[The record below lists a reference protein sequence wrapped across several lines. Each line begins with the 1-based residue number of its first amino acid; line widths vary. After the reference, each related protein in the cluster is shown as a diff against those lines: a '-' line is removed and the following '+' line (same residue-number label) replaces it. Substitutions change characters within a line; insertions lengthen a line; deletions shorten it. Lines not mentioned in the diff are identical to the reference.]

1 MAGGAV
7 IVVVGVGART
17 PLGFDASSSAAA
29 VRAGLSAIQDHP
41 FMVDRFGELMKVTR
55 DTGIDVTLN
64 GPDRA
69 VEIAISPA
77 LDALR
82 PLLASTPS
90 TEVSLILSTGE
101 PRPGQPEGFAAEVN
115 SKLRRRLSQHVMLEG
130 GGSTAGGHAGGLL
143 AIYHGCKL
151 LREGKVKLCLAGGVD
166 TYLEPETLEWLDEN
180 EQLHSE
186 GNIYGFCPGEAAGF
200 CLLTTLATARA
211 LGLQPLLEVV
221 ATSAAGEENRI
232 KTETVVLG
240 EGLGAAFRNLFEDAP
255 ADPVDRI
262 ICDMNGERY
271 RGNEYGFAVIRNPGR
286 FRDAADFETPA
297 DCWGDVGAASGP
309 LYVSLVAEA
318 QARNYQK
325 GPLSLI
331 WASSENG
338 SRAAALLGS
347 PGVRPSSGADGP
359 RPTAR

>member
-1 MAGGAV
+1 MAKGQT
-7 IVVVGVGART
+7 IVVAGVGART
-17 PLGFDASSSAAA
+17 PLGFDAASSAAA

-41 FMVDRFGELMKVTR
+41 YMVDRFGELMKVTR
-55 DTGIDVTLN
+55 DSGIDIMLN

-69 VEIAISPA
+69 VEIAFAPA
-77 LDALR
+77 MDALQ
-82 PLLASTPS
+82 PLLAAAPS

-101 PRPGQPEGFAAEVN
+101 SRPGQPEGFTVQVN
-115 SKLRRRLSQHVMLEG
+115 SKLRNRLSQHVILEG

-143 AIYHGCKL
+143 AIYHSCKL
-151 LREGKVKLCLAGGVD
+151 LRDGKVKFCLVGGVD
-166 TYLEPETLEWLDEN
+166 TYLEPETLEWLDET

-200 CLLTTLATARA
+200 CLLTTLANARA
-211 LGLQPLLEVV
+211 IGLQPQLEIV
-221 ATSAAGEENRI
+221 AASTASEESRI

-240 EGLGAAFRNLFEDAP
+240 EGLGAAFGTLFEDAP
-255 ADPVDRI
+255 ADLVDRI

-286 FRDAADFETPA
+286 FRNAADFETPA

-309 LYVSLVAEA
+309 LFVSLVIEA

-338 SRAAALLGS
+338 ARSAILLGS
-347 PGVRPSSGADGP
+347 P
-359 RPTAR
+359 

>member
-1 MAGGAV
+1 MAKGET

-17 PLGFDASSSAAA
+17 PLGFDAASSAAA

-41 FMVDRFGELMKVTR
+41 YMVDRFGELMKVTR
-55 DTGIDVTLN
+55 DRGIDIMLN
-64 GPDRA
+64 GPERA
-69 VEIAISPA
+69 VEIALAPA
-77 LDALR
+77 MDALR
-82 PLLASTPS
+82 PLLAMASS

-101 PRPGQPEGFAAEVN
+101 SRRGQPEGFAVQVN
-115 SKLRRRLSQHVMLEG
+115 SKLRTRLSQHVTLEG

-151 LREGKVKLCLAGGVD
+151 LRDGKARFCLAGGVD
-166 TYLEPETLEWLDEN
+166 TYLEPETLEWLDET

-211 LGLQPLLEVV
+211 LGLQPLLEII
-221 ATSAAGEENRI
+221 ATSTASEGNRI

-240 EGLGAAFRNLFEDAP
+240 EGLGAAFKTLFEDAP

-286 FRDAADFETPA
+286 FRNAADFETPA

-309 LYVSLVAEA
+309 LFVSLVTEA

-338 SRAAALLGS
+338 ARSAILLGS
-347 PGVRPSSGADGP
+347 PRRPP
-359 RPTAR
+359 